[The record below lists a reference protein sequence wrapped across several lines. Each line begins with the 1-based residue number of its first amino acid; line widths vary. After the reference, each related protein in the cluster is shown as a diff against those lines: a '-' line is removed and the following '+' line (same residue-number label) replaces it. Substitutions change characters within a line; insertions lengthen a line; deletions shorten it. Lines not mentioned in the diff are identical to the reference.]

1 MALQC
6 SPVYIQP
13 KCQFFFVP
21 NPDAMLPFQR
31 LTAASTGVPS
41 SCYYR
46 SNPSIPETYSCEYG
60 SPKFLLLP
68 LQSFHSRDLQL
79 RVRESQ
85 VLRVLRLRGSSQL
98 RSDAHGR
105 RAARSRQVSH
115 AGRPRQVREHNQ
127 RVPRDGPG
135 GRHAGARQGM
145 GADVLRVLD
154 AGRREVRLLRG
165 LQDDV
170 RKHAGRGG

>member
-60 SPKFLLLP
+60 SPKFFAYCAFGGLLSCGLTHTAVVP
-68 LQSFHSRDLQL
+68 LDLVKCRMQVDPAKYGNIINGF
-79 RVRESQ
+79 RVTVRE
-85 VLRVLRLRGSSQL
+85 G
-98 RSDAHGR
+98 GM
-105 RAARSRQVSH
+105 
-115 AGRPRQVREHNQ
+115 RELGKGWA
-127 RVPRDGPG
+127 PTFFGYSM
-135 GRHAGARQGM
+135 QGV
-145 GADVLRVLD
+145 GKF
-154 AGRREVRLLRG
+154 GFYEVFKMMYGNMLG
-165 LQDDV
+165 EV
-170 RKHAGRGG
+170 GEVAF